1 LRATP
6 VGKHIEPE
14 IAQDS
19 AIKLIDCFQ
28 KMYLFSY
35 QVITTKSISKKD
47 NLLLLAFSTEEIV
60 KNKSTIMPPET
71 ESYSFSLDLSN
82 HLISTFLQYK
92 TKHKFYTSL
101 TILTPIYPHPY
112 LRIFKIRTYQNDKK

>member
-28 KMYLFSY
+28 KMYLFNNP
-35 QVITTKSISKKD
+35 VNTTKSILKKD
-47 NLLLLAFSTEEIV
+47 NQLFLAFSTEEIV
-60 KNKSTIMPPET
+60 KNKSMITPVET
-71 ESYSFSLDLSN
+71 EYYSLSHDLSN
-82 HLISTFLQYK
+82 HLISTILERK
-92 TKHKFYTSL
+92 TIHN
-101 TILTPIYPHPY
+101 
-112 LRIFKIRTYQNDKK
+112 FKS

>member
-92 TKHKFYTSL
+92 NKHKFYASL
-101 TILTPIYPHPY
+101 TILTPFY
-112 LRIFKIRTYQNDKK
+112 LHSYL